1 MDEGPALR
9 RHHAVQRG
17 GGDTRLVFVHG
28 FGCDR
33 DIWRFVAPAFEAD
46 CRTLVYDH
54 AGCGRSVAAWDQQRH
69 ATLAGY
75 AADLLEVLDDS
86 GPGPVTCVAHSVGG
100 IMALMA
106 AEQRPERFRQLV
118 LLAPSPRFINDP
130 PDYVGGF
137 EREDLDEMF
146 HLMEANQFGWAR
158 FLAPLAIGEANPQ
171 DLVQQFESA
180 LCALEP
186 RIARHFARLA
196 FFVDAREL
204 VCRARVPTTIVQTLQ
219 DSIAPRE
226 VGQWMHRHLAGSRLR
241 EIDVS
246 GHCPHVSHPA
256 LTIDLIREALHD
268 RPGTGT

>member
-9 RHHAVQRG
+9 RHHAVLRG
-17 GGDTRLVFVHG
+17 EGATRLVFVHG

-33 DIWRFVAPAFEAD
+33 DIWRFVAPAFEGD

-54 AGCGRSVAAWDQQRH
+54 AGCGRAVVAWDQQRH

-75 AADLLEVLDDS
+75 AADLLDVLHDA
-86 GPGPVTCVAHSVGG
+86 GPEPVICVAHSIGG
-100 IMALMA
+100 VMALMA
-106 AEQRPERFRQLV
+106 AEQQPALFEHVV
-118 LLAPSPRFINDP
+118 LLAPSPRFVNDP
-130 PDYVGGF
+130 PGYVGGF
-137 EREDLDEMF
+137 ERDDLDEMF

-204 VCRARVPTTIVQTLQ
+204 VCRARVPATIVQTLR
-219 DSIAPRE
+219 DSIAPRA
-226 VGQWMHRHLAGSRLR
+226 VGQWMHAHLAGSRLR
-241 EIDVS
+241 EIDIS
-246 GHCPHVSHPA
+246 GHCPHVSHPS
-256 LTIDLIREALHD
+256 LTIDLIREVLDGRA
-268 RPGTGT
+268 RAGA

>member
-1 MDEGPALR
+1 MDAGPALQ
-9 RHHAVQRG
+9 RHHAIVSGQG
-17 GGDTRLVFVHG
+17 STALVFVHG

-33 DIWRFVAPAFEAD
+33 NIWRFVAPAFEPH

-54 AGCGRSVAAWDQQRH
+54 AGCGRAVGAWDTQRH
-69 ATLAGY
+69 ASLKGY
-75 AADLLEVLDDS
+75 AADLLEVID
-86 GPGPVTCVAHSVGG
+86 GAGFERVTCMAHSVGG
-100 IMALMA
+100 VIALLA
-106 AEQRPERFRQLV
+106 AEQQPERFEHVL

-137 EREDLDEMF
+137 EREDVDEMF
-146 HLMEANQFGWAR
+146 QLMESNHFGWAR

-171 DLVQQFESA
+171 DMVQQFESG

-196 FFVDAREL
+196 FLGDARDL
-204 VCRARVPTTIVQTLQ
+204 MCRTTVPTTIVQSLR

-226 VGQWMHRHLAGSRLR
+226 VGQWLHRHLQGSRLR
-241 EIDVS
+241 EIDIS

-256 LTIDLIREALHD
+256 LTIELLQEVLDERA
-268 RPGTGT
+268 RSGA